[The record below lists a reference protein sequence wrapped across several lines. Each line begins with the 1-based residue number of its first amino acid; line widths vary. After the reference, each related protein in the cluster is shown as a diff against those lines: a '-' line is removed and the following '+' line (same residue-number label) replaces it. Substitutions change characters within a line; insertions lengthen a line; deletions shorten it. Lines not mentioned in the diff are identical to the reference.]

1 MSTDLG
7 YKTKKCLVK
16 SGKDI
21 IFLAAVVST
30 VYCPKKY
37 PYLFGQVTYIE
48 IENHLRWIAR
58 VFLGGFF

>member
-1 MSTDLG
+1 MRL
-7 YKTKKCLVK
+7 KQPLICLR
-16 SGKDI
+16 
-21 IFLAAVVST
+21 FLAAVVST

>member
-1 MSTDLG
+1 MPQ
-7 YKTKKCLVK
+7 
-16 SGKDI
+16 I